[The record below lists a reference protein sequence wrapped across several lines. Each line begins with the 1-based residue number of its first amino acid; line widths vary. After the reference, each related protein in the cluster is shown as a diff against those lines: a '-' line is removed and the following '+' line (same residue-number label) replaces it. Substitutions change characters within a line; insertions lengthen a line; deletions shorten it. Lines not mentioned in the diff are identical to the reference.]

1 MDRGRGTGAK
11 DWHIITMWLSSL
23 PSLLLSSL
31 TVDLVKKIK
40 SCVVYVPVQCTSGCV
55 RSVFLVVPGN
65 SFLHL
70 RWTLDN
76 YNVWC
81 NCCSVG
87 TSQPVYICFIAYK
100 ARCI

>member
-70 RWTLDN
+70 REAIFQKITEF
-76 YNVWC
+76 YEII
-81 NCCSVG
+81 
-87 TSQPVYICFIAYK
+87 SQTGGGDQSDFISLIQK
-100 ARCI
+100 C